1 MTDVYRNL
9 RRGGACWSVREGGR
23 VVAHVPEIALRDVR
37 LVVQPGGRAAC
48 LRTRVRSVHAV
59 ARGTRTDF
67 AGIPPGA
74 VEVGYSPWHADHFTS
89 RPGFHQVFAC
99 RLIVFTNTGT
109 AWALL

>member
-9 RRGGACWSVREGGR
+9 TRQVWSVREGGR
-23 VVAHVPEIALRDVR
+23 VVAHLHELALRDVR

-48 LRTRVRSVHAV
+48 LRTGQRSAQAV

-67 AGIPPGA
+67 AGVPEGA
-74 VEVGYSPWHADHFTS
+74 VEIGYSPWMAPYFTF
-89 RPGFHQVFAC
+89 RPGFRKALAC
-99 RLIVFTNTGT
+99 RVAVFTSNGT